1 MPLDT
6 EIFTIDDLMDF
17 YSDTPENVYHYKIFC
32 TDPSKEIVFGVGS
45 SDDELLKDLKRIA
58 RNTQNRNKYF
68 LFLYSDDTFK
78 KASIYKSVSF
88 QLNKKEKYVAGLQQ
102 DIDELRDATNDD
114 FEDDEDKGSGI
125 IGYIKQMFP
134 PQVMQQLILQMVSNF
149 TQSKNNQ
156 VMQQPQS
163 IGSINTNEND
173 GSEAVMILQNLINK
187 GVTIEHLRK
196 LDAIDVNKL
205 HTLLM
210 ML

>member
-1 MPLDT
+1 MALDT
-6 EIFTIDDLMDF
+6 EIFSIEDLMEF

-32 TDPSKEIVFGVGS
+32 TDPAKEICFGVGS

-68 LFLYSDDTFK
+68 LVLYTDDSFK

-88 QLNKKEKYVAGLQQ
+88 QLNKKEKYIAGLQD
-102 DIDELRDATNDD
+102 DINELRNESNDD
-114 FEDDEDKGSGI
+114 DDDDDEKESGI

-156 VMQQPQS
+156 AMQQSQA
-163 IGSINTNEND
+163 IGSINEND

-187 GVTIEHLRK
+187 GVTIDHLRK